1 MCSSDL
7 GSAPQ
12 LGTPVGLMGSVPGGH
27 TQYTLNSGIVSAA
40 VRNRGFQFQTDA
52 LLNYGNSG
60 GPVVDETGRF
70 IGLATSPIEP
80 RTALGRVFNAQELNF
95 FSIAPNSGV
104 SMVARADRL
113 VDALEKLK
121 RGESTLVIPG
131 PYLGVGP
138 DPNRVLGK
146 DVLIGSIAPG
156 APAAQAGL
164 QVGDQLLTLNGEE
177 LATWKDLI
185 EHLQNFRPGEKVT
198 LKVRRA
204 GITRRLMINGK
215 PVSNE
220 SELQELMKSLKANE
234 KFEGT
239 MVAEDTKEV
248 TVTLGER
255 K

>member
-1 MCSSDL
+1 M
-7 GSAPQ
+7 
-12 LGTPVGLMGSVPGGH
+12 
-27 TQYTLNSGIVSAA
+27 
-40 VRNRGFQFQTDA
+40 
-52 LLNYGNSG
+52 
-60 GPVVDETGRF
+60 
-70 IGLATSPIEP
+70 
-80 RTALGRVFNAQELNF
+80 
-95 FSIAPNSGV
+95 
-104 SMVARADRL
+104 
-113 VDALEKLK
+113 
-121 RGESTLVIPG
+121 
-131 PYLGVGP
+131 
-138 DPNRVLGK
+138 
-146 DVLIGSIAPG
+146 
-156 APAAQAGL
+156 
-164 QVGDQLLTLNGEE
+164 
-177 LATWKDLI
+177 ATWKDLI